1 MRDHPRLRATGNVL
15 TGPSVPLS
23 VSGVNGELIV
33 VDDLPAAFAAHVVSA
48 YEGRPDELFGF
59 ALCGGD
65 TARPCYKQLAA
76 DSADTI
82 DWLSV
87 NIYWGDE
94 RCVAPDHPESNQL
107 LGRQA
112 LLERV
117 GVANAVYP
125 MICEEGPDAYQLRL
139 GEMGKLDVIHLG
151 LGEDGHTASL
161 FPDSPA
167 LDADPGQMVA
177 FNEDPS
183 GRNPYTRMTLTFSGI
198 ARSRLVVFTVAGT
211 AMRATMES
219 LRDGADLPAGRVT
232 ADEVIWLVDRE
243 AAPR

>member
-1 MRDHPRLRATGNVL
+1 MGRAAVRAE
-15 TGPSVPLS
+15 SVPVSLS

-33 VDDLPAAFAAHVVSA
+33 VDDLPGAFAAHVISA

-94 RCVAPDHPESNQL
+94 RCVPPDHPDSNQL

-125 MICEEGPDAYQLRL
+125 MSCEEGPDAYQLRL
-139 GEMGKLDVIHLG
+139 GEIGKLDVIHLG
-151 LGEDGHTASL
+151 LGAGWPHRL
-161 FPDSPA
+161 A
-167 LDADPGQMVA
+167 L
-177 FNEDPS
+177 S
-183 GRNPYTRMTLTFSGI
+183 RLTRPRR
-198 ARSRLVVFTVAGT
+198 RSRAAGGPQRGPVGPPPLCPHD
-211 AMRATMES
+211 AHLLGDRPLA
-219 LRDGADLPAGRVT
+219 AGR
-232 ADEVIWLVDRE
+232 LHRRRRPPC
-243 AAPR
+243 APRWNRSWTAPTCRPGE